1 MSFESLKQLATGTAV
16 IKIQGVEETV
26 NLLTVGQRE
35 HYESLVNSGMGTVQ
49 ANIGRGADSQKAN
62 MNIEKITKAQQKANH
77 YLIANSLTKEDG
89 TPITEDDIDGLYLI
103 YPELV
108 KELKRV
114 NDIIESDDKTTQ
126 EILSQ
131 KTTNDIKK
139 Q

>member
-35 HYESLVNSGMGTVQ
+35 HYENLLNSGMGTVQ
-49 ANIGRGADSQKAN
+49 ANIGRGSEQKAN
-62 MNIEKITKAQQKANH
+62 MNIEKMNKAQQKANH
-77 YLIANSLTKEDG
+77 YLIAQSLTKEDG
-89 TPITEDDIDGLYLI
+89 TNITDDDIDGLYLI

-114 NDIIESDDKTTQ
+114 NDIIDVDDSTAQ